1 MDCSISERFVEY
13 EICLFCDE
21 YIMCDE
27 LLPYLSAIK
36 LCEIEWASWFSG
48 IATFVV
54 SYSSYRQSRNLHL
67 YEQLRE
73 LDRLFN
79 DLKDKLIEYI
89 PIYVVDNVEMFFECY
104 PHFYF
109 DFRELE
115 NYLNIISSDK
125 KITQS
130 VRRIKDILQKI
141 QKITIELNTQRISYK
156 VDSNSVQLKFLLA
169 KLDDINCVSSELS
182 IEKQHL
188 FNLIYK
194 KMGVSNR

>member
-21 YIMCDE
+21 YVMYDG

-36 LCEIEWASWFSG
+36 LCEIKWASWFSG

-54 SYSSYRQSRNLHL
+54 AYFADRQSRNLHL

-104 PHFYF
+104 PRFCF

-115 NYLNIISSDK
+115 NYLNIISNDK

-130 VRRIKDILQKI
+130 VRRINDILQKI
-141 QKITIELNTQRISYK
+141 KEITAELTDKKISYK
-156 VDSNSVQLKFLLA
+156 KDSNSVQLEFLLA
-169 KLDDINCVSSELS
+169 KLEDINCVSSELS

>member
-1 MDCSISERFVEY
+1 MDCSISKRFVEY

-48 IATFVV
+48 IATAIVAYFA
-54 SYSSYRQSRNLHL
+54 YRQSRNLHL

-104 PHFYF
+104 LFFSF

-130 VRRIKDILQKI
+130 VRKIKDILQKI
-141 QKITIELNTQRISYK
+141 KEITIELNSKSIGYK
-156 VDSNSVQLKFLLA
+156 VNGDSVQLAFLLA
-169 KLDDINCVSSELS
+169 KLKDINRVSSELS

-188 FNLIYK
+188 FDLIYK
-194 KMGVSNR
+194 KMGVSNC

>member
-48 IATFVV
+48 IATFVI

-79 DLKDKLIEYI
+79 PLKDKLIEFSTL
-89 PIYVVDNVEMFFECY
+89 YVVDSVEMFFEYC
-104 PHFYF
+104 PRFGF

-125 KITQS
+125 KLTQS
-130 VRRIKDILQKI
+130 VSRINDILQKI
-141 QKITIELNTQRISYK
+141 KEITIELNSKSIDYK
-156 VDSNSVQLKFLLA
+156 MNGNSVQLAFLLA
-169 KLDDINCVSSELS
+169 KLKDINRVSSELS

-188 FNLIYK
+188 FDLIYK

>member
-1 MDCSISERFVEY
+1 
-13 EICLFCDE
+13 
-21 YIMCDE
+21 MCDE

-48 IATFVV
+48 IATAIVAYFA
-54 SYSSYRQSRNLHL
+54 YRQSRNIQL
-67 YEQLRE
+67 YEHLRE

-79 DLKDKLIEYI
+79 DLKDKLIGYI

-104 PHFYF
+104 LYFSF

-169 KLDDINCVSSELS
+169 KLEDINCVSSELS

>member
-54 SYSSYRQSRNLHL
+54 AYFADRQSRNLHL

-115 NYLNIISSDK
+115 NYLN

-141 QKITIELNTQRISYK
+141 RKITIELNTQRISYK

>member
-1 MDCSISERFVEY
+1 MGCSISERFVEY

-36 LCEIEWASWFSG
+36 LGEIEWASWFSG
-48 IATFVV
+48 IATSVV
-54 SYSSYRQSRNLHL
+54 AYFAYRQSRNLHL

-104 PHFYF
+104 LFFSF

-130 VRRIKDILQKI
+130 VRKIKDILQKI
-141 QKITIELNTQRISYK
+141 KEITIELNSKSIGYK
-156 VDSNSVQLKFLLA
+156 VNGDSVQLAFLLA
-169 KLDDINCVSSELS
+169 KLEDINRVSSELS

-188 FNLIYK
+188 FDLIYK

>member
-1 MDCSISERFVEY
+1 MDGSISERFVEY

-48 IATFVV
+48 IATSVV
-54 SYSSYRQSRNLHL
+54 AYFAYRQNRNLHL

-79 DLKDKLIEYI
+79 DLKDKLIEFI

-104 PHFYF
+104 PFFYF

-130 VRRIKDILQKI
+130 VRKIKDILQKI
-141 QKITIELNTQRISYK
+141 KEITAELDSKRIGYK
-156 VDSNSVQLKFLLA
+156 ANSDSVQLAFLLA
-169 KLDDINCVSSELS
+169 KLEDINNVSSELS

-188 FNLIYK
+188 FDLIYK

>member
-1 MDCSISERFVEY
+1 
-13 EICLFCDE
+13 
-21 YIMCDE
+21 MCDE
-27 LLPYLSAIK
+27 LLSYLSAIK

-48 IATFVV
+48 IATFVI

-79 DLKDKLIEYI
+79 PLKDKLIEFI
-89 PIYVVDNVEMFFECY
+89 PLYVVDNVEMFFECY
-104 PHFYF
+104 PHFRF

-115 NYLNIISSDK
+115 NYLNIVSSDK
-125 KITQS
+125 KFTQS
-130 VRRIKDILQKI
+130 AIKINDILQKI
-141 QKITIELNTQRISYK
+141 KEITVELNSKRIGYK
-156 VDSNSVQLKFLLA
+156 ANSDSVQLAFLLA
-169 KLDDINCVSSELS
+169 KLEDINNVSSELS

-188 FNLIYK
+188 FDLIYK

>member
-36 LCEIEWASWFSG
+36 LGEIEWASWFSG
-48 IATFVV
+48 IATFVI

-79 DLKDKLIEYI
+79 PLKDKLIEFSTL
-89 PIYVVDNVEMFFECY
+89 YVVDSVEMFFEYC
-104 PHFYF
+104 PRFGF

-125 KITQS
+125 KLTQS
-130 VRRIKDILQKI
+130 VSRINDILQKI
-141 QKITIELNTQRISYK
+141 KEITIELNSKSIDYK
-156 VDSNSVQLKFLLA
+156 MNGNSVQLAFLLA
-169 KLDDINCVSSELS
+169 KLKDINRVSSELS

-188 FNLIYK
+188 FDLIYK

>member
-1 MDCSISERFVEY
+1 
-13 EICLFCDE
+13 
-21 YIMCDE
+21 MCDE

-54 SYSSYRQSRNLHL
+54 AYFADRQSRNLHL

-104 PHFYF
+104 PRFCFY
-109 DFRELE
+109 FRELE

-130 VRRIKDILQKI
+130 VRRINDILQKI
-141 QKITIELNTQRISYK
+141 KEITAELTDKKISYK
-156 VDSNSVQLKFLLA
+156 KDSNSVQLKFLLA
-169 KLDDINCVSSELS
+169 KLDDINRVSSELS

>member
-1 MDCSISERFVEY
+1 
-13 EICLFCDE
+13 
-21 YIMCDE
+21 MCDE

-48 IATFVV
+48 IATFVI

-130 VRRIKDILQKI
+130 VRRINDILQKI
-141 QKITIELNTQRISYK
+141 KEITAELTDKKISYK
-156 VDSNSVQLKFLLA
+156 KDSNSVQLKFLLA
-169 KLDDINCVSSELS
+169 KLDDINRVSSELS

>member
-1 MDCSISERFVEY
+1 
-13 EICLFCDE
+13 
-21 YIMCDE
+21 MCDE

-48 IATFVV
+48 IATFVI

-79 DLKDKLIEYI
+79 PLKDKLIEFSTL
-89 PIYVVDNVEMFFECY
+89 YVVDSVEMFFEYC
-104 PHFYF
+104 PRFGF

-125 KITQS
+125 KFTQS
-130 VRRIKDILQKI
+130 VKRINNILQKI
-141 QKITIELNTQRISYK
+141 KKITIELNFERMSYRK
-156 VDSNSVQLKFLLA
+156 DSNSVQLAFLLA
-169 KLDDINCVSSELS
+169 KLKDINRVSSELS

-188 FNLIYK
+188 FDLIYK

>member
-48 IATFVV
+48 IATFVI

-79 DLKDKLIEYI
+79 PLKDKLIEFSTL
-89 PIYVVDNVEMFFECY
+89 YVVDSVEMFFEYC
-104 PHFYF
+104 PRFGF

-115 NYLNIISSDK
+115 NYLNIVSSDK
-125 KITQS
+125 KFTQS
-130 VRRIKDILQKI
+130 VKRINNILQKI
-141 QKITIELNTQRISYK
+141 KKITIELNAERMSYRK
-156 VDSNSVQLKFLLA
+156 DSNSVQLEFLLA
-169 KLDDINCVSSELS
+169 KLKDIKNESSNLS